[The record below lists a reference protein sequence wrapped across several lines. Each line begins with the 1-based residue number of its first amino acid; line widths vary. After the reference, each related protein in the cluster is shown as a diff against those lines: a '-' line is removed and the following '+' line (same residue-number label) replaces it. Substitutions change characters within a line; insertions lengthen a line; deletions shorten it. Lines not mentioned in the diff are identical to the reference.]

1 MTKALLCNKTSRQQ
15 LASISPKTVIVTGTA
30 TFQGTARGVFR
41 PESVSQ
47 GWAQSVVTGQ
57 EPLHAQGHLST
68 CPTSSPS
75 GARGGPSGIPAGRVL
90 GCPCGAP
97 SCWSWNQG

>member
-1 MTKALLCNKTSRQQ
+1 MTKASLCNKTSRQQ

-47 GWAQSVVTGQ
+47 GWAQSVVGANTQ
-57 EPLHAQGHLST
+57 LIQATHT
-68 CPTSSPS
+68 CCWAKTSKEF
-75 GARGGPSGIPAGRVL
+75 RGR
-90 GCPCGAP
+90 
-97 SCWSWNQG
+97 